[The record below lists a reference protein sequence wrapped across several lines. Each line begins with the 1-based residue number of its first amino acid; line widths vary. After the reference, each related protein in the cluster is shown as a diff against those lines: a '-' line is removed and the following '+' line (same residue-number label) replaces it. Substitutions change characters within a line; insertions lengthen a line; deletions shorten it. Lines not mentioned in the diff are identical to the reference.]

1 MLLLTMLCGV
11 AVGVS
16 LGLTGGGG
24 SILAVPLL
32 IYGLGVQPQSAVS
45 VSLAAVG
52 ATSLAGAVQ
61 RSLHGLVEFKTGL
74 LFAASGVLGV
84 PLGTW
89 IGTQLPAPLL
99 LMLFAGLM
107 LMVATRM
114 WMKATRAPAEVIEL
128 TRAANEITAAPPIG
142 PACRRD
148 AQGRLPLNS
157 RCTAVL
163 LSSGIATGVLSGL
176 FGVGG
181 GFVIVP
187 ALVLITSLD
196 IRRAVGTSLFVMALI
211 SGAGLITHLIAGRA
225 VPLEIVVPFAVGGV
239 AGLGLGIWGSHRL
252 SPVLLQKVFAAV
264 IVAVAVYVI
273 SRSIS

>member
-1 MLLLTMLCGV
+1 MLLLTVLCGV

-52 ATSLAGAVQ
+52 ATSVVGAVQ
-61 RSLHGLVEFKTGL
+61 RSLHGLIEFKTGL

-89 IGTQLPAPLL
+89 IGTQLPTPLL
-99 LMLFAGLM
+99 LILFAGLM
-107 LMVATRM
+107 LMVAKRM

-128 TRAANEITAAPPIG
+128 TRGTNEITSVPPIG

-157 RCTAVL
+157 RCTAIL

-211 SGAGLITHLIAGRA
+211 SGAGLIAHLIAGRA

-273 SRSIS
+273 SRSII